1 MNGRHLNW
9 LLMGS
14 GRLLNVAVTA
24 GATGYMDCTWFF
36 TNKYGNCQS
45 MKFILVCYMIFLQRD
60 LIIAYIQ
67 DYR

>member
-36 TNKYGNCQS
+36 TKLNTLNKYITKIYLVNPNLS
-45 MKFILVCYMIFLQRD
+45 ILQFFN
-60 LIIAYIQ
+60 
-67 DYR
+67 